1 MVAVHCAFDEM
12 MPIESV
18 IPNPRNPNTHP
29 DKQIKLLAKI
39 INTQGWQAP
48 ITVSKRSGFIVRGHG
63 RLLAAQLL
71 NLETVPVDLQDYES
85 EAAEWADLIADNRL
99 AELATIDDSLLA
111 ELLKEADDMVELTG
125 YTANEIDR
133 ILGEAE
139 SSVVQDDNFDVE
151 GAVDSATKNTITQP
165 GDLWIL
171 GNHRLLCGDSTS
183 VEDVLRLL
191 GGDEADMVFT
201 DPPYNVAYEGGTGLT
216 IMNDSMADDEFY
228 QFLLAAFK
236 AMYAGMKP
244 GAPIYVCHADGSG
257 NAFRN
262 AFGDAGL
269 LLKQVL
275 IWVKNSFVLGR
286 QDYQWMHEPILYGWK
301 PGTSHKWYGGR
312 KQGTVIDDLLPV
324 EVEKSGDDYLLH
336 LKTDTQHIVI
346 KTDRFEVLY
355 NEGTALDTIWRV
367 NKPLR
372 NGEHPTMKPIELCA
386 RGIQN
391 SSREG
396 DIVLEPFGGSGST
409 LIASEQTGR
418 RCCAMELDPV
428 YCDVIVKRYSE
439 LVGSSHAIRVIRGNT
454 EIYLAELLEN

>member
-1 MVAVHCAFDEM
+1 MHCAFDEM

-39 INTQGWQAP
+39 INTQGWRAP

-191 GGDEADMVFT
+191 GGT
-201 DPPYNVAYEGGTGLT
+201 KRTWYLRTRH
-216 IMNDSMADDEFY
+216 IMLPMR
-228 QFLLAAFK
+228 AAP
-236 AMYAGMKP
+236 A
-244 GAPIYVCHADGSG
+244 
-257 NAFRN
+257 
-262 AFGDAGL
+262 
-269 LLKQVL
+269 
-275 IWVKNSFVLGR
+275 
-286 QDYQWMHEPILYGWK
+286 
-301 PGTSHKWYGGR
+301 
-312 KQGTVIDDLLPV
+312 
-324 EVEKSGDDYLLH
+324 
-336 LKTDTQHIVI
+336 
-346 KTDRFEVLY
+346 
-355 NEGTALDTIWRV
+355 
-367 NKPLR
+367 
-372 NGEHPTMKPIELCA
+372 
-386 RGIQN
+386 
-391 SSREG
+391 
-396 DIVLEPFGGSGST
+396 
-409 LIASEQTGR
+409 
-418 RCCAMELDPV
+418 
-428 YCDVIVKRYSE
+428 
-439 LVGSSHAIRVIRGNT
+439 
-454 EIYLAELLEN
+454 

>member
-1 MVAVHCAFDEM
+1 
-12 MPIESV
+12 
-18 IPNPRNPNTHP
+18 
-29 DKQIKLLAKI
+29 
-39 INTQGWQAP
+39 
-48 ITVSKRSGFIVRGHG
+48 
-63 RLLAAQLL
+63 
-71 NLETVPVDLQDYES
+71 
-85 EAAEWADLIADNRL
+85 
-99 AELATIDDSLLA
+99 
-111 ELLKEADDMVELTG
+111 
-125 YTANEIDR
+125 
-133 ILGEAE
+133 
-139 SSVVQDDNFDVE
+139 
-151 GAVDSATKNTITQP
+151 
-165 GDLWIL
+165 
-171 GNHRLLCGDSTS
+171 
-183 VEDVLRLL
+183 
-191 GGDEADMVFT
+191 
-201 DPPYNVAYEGGTGLT
+201 
-216 IMNDSMADDEFY
+216 MNDSMADDDFY
-228 QFLLAAFK
+228 KFLLAAFK
-236 AMYAGMKP
+236 AMNKGMKP
-244 GAPIYVCHADGSG
+244 GAPIYVCHADGAG

-262 AFGDAGL
+262 AFCDAGL

-301 PGTSHKWYGGR
+301 PGASHKWYGGR

-355 NEGTALDTIWRV
+355 NEGTALDTVWRV

-428 YCDVIVKRYSE
+428 YCDVIVKRYSK

-454 EIYLAELLEN
+454 EIYLMELLEN